1 MSRRRKLLMGCSAL
15 VTVILLGA
23 LAYGW
28 RMYNAVEDTVLRM
41 YVQVE
46 EDKPLYVSNDPE
58 VKQATSTPAP
68 ERLAKRESVT
78 ILALGVDERA
88 GDRGRSD
95 TMVVLQINPAKERL
109 VMFNIPRDTRTEI
122 IGRGTIDKINHA
134 YAFGGVEMALATVEH
149 FLDYPID
156 YYIKVNMEGFARL
169 VDLFG
174 GVEVNNDF
182 AFQLDGHT
190 FAAGQLKLTGTDALA
205 YSRMRMDD
213 PRGDLGRNT
222 RQRQIIQ
229 ALLQDALQ
237 LSTVARLDQLLQEA
251 GQYVR
256 TNASFQ
262 DMRSFA
268 MGYRNAL
275 RSSRMV
281 EIKGEGRKI
290 GGIWYYIVDE
300 QERARIQSVLKEQL

>member
-1 MSRRRKLLMGCSAL
+1 MTRKRKLLIGCGVLTAL
-15 VTVILLGA
+15 ILFGG

-28 RMYNAVEDTVLRM
+28 RMYNAVEDTVSQM
-41 YVQVE
+41 YEQVE
-46 EDKPLYVSNDPE
+46 EDKPLYVSKDPE
-58 VKQATSTPAP
+58 VKQATSVPAP

-95 TMVVLQINPAKERL
+95 TMIVLSINPVKQTML
-109 VMFNIPRDTRTEI
+109 MFNIPRDTRTEI
-122 IGRGTIDKINHA
+122 IGRGKVDKINHA
-134 YAFGGVEMALATVEH
+134 YAFGGVEMSMATVEH
-149 FLDYPID
+149 FLDFPID
-156 YYIKVNMEGFARL
+156 YYVKVNMDGFAHL
-169 VDLFG
+169 VDVFG

-182 AFQLDGHT
+182 AFQLDGQS
-190 FAAGQLKLTGTDALA
+190 FAAGQLQLTGTDALA

-229 ALLQDALQ
+229 ALLQDAMQ
-237 LSTVARLDQLLQEA
+237 LSTVTKLDQLLQAA
-251 GQYVR
+251 GDYVR

-262 DMRSFA
+262 EMRNFA
-268 MGYRNAL
+268 TGYRNAL
-275 RSSRMV
+275 RSSRSE

-290 GGIWYYIVDE
+290 GGVWYYIVDD
-300 QERARIQSVLKEQL
+300 QERKRVHELLKAQL

>member
-1 MSRRRKLLMGCSAL
+1 MLIGCGVLTAL
-15 VTVILLGA
+15 ILFGG

-28 RMYNAVEDTVLRM
+28 RMYNAVEDTVSLM
-41 YVQVE
+41 YEQVE
-46 EDKPLYVSNDPE
+46 EVKPLYVSKDPE
-58 VKQATSTPAP
+58 VKQATSAPAP
-68 ERLAKRESVT
+68 ERLANRESVT

-95 TMVVLQINPAKERL
+95 TMIVLSINPVKETML
-109 VMFNIPRDTRTEI
+109 MFNIPRDTRTEI
-122 IGRGTIDKINHA
+122 IGRGKADKINHA
-134 YAFGGVEMALATVEH
+134 YAFGGVEMSLATVEH
-149 FLDYPID
+149 FLDFPID
-156 YYIKVNMEGFARL
+156 YYVKVNMDGFAHL

-182 AFQLDGHT
+182 AFQLDGQS
-190 FAAGQLKLTGTDALA
+190 FAAGQLSLNGTDALA

-229 ALLQDALQ
+229 ALLQDAMQ
-237 LSTVARLDQLLQEA
+237 LSTVTKLDQLLHTA
-251 GQYVR
+251 GEYVR

-262 DMRSFA
+262 EMRNFA

-275 RSSRMV
+275 RSSRSE
-281 EIKGEGRKI
+281 EINGEGRKI
-290 GGIWYYIVDE
+290 GGVWYYIVDD
-300 QERARIQSVLKEQL
+300 QERTRIHELLKAQL